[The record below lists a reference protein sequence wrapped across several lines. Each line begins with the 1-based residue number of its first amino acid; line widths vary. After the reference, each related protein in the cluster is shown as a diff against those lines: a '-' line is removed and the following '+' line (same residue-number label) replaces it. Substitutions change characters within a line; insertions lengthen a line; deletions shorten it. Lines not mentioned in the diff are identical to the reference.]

1 MARIELR
8 KARRYGLSLPVAIHA
23 PVQKDSSA
31 QIGKTRDIS
40 ARGIYFLIEADLSS
54 SNEVNLTVTVP
65 AEITGG
71 TDVFISITAH
81 VVRVEDF
88 LKTNSKK
95 VGVAATIDRYEMFRS
110 DAASS

>member
-23 PVQKDSSA
+23 PVQKGSA
-31 QIGKTRDIS
+31 ARNGKTRDIS
-40 ARGIYFLIEADLSS
+40 TRGIYFLIEADLSS

-71 TDVFISITAH
+71 TDVLISVTGH

-88 LKTNSKK
+88 LETNSKK
-95 VGVAATIDRYEMFRS
+95 VGVAATIERYEIFRS